1 MNLTATQRF
10 SKITAQLIKKMRLDA
25 GGAYTLVI
33 ILALA
38 GFELFNFST
47 TEFALQ
53 DILGNHGSGAAT
65 WPMILALAF
74 CGMDLAGI
82 ARILTTPDAEAGR
95 RSGWFLLG
103 AWAVAGAMNAG
114 LTWWGISV
122 AVYNQPAH
130 DVLLVD
136 PMTYVT
142 LVPVLV
148 AVMVWVI
155 RVLIIGALVT
165 SVEKAGAKKRA
176 STAKRR
182 KAFGFR
188 AQESKMPPGYKPIPS
203 RAELEE
209 RGLPM

>member
-10 SKITAQLIKKMRLDA
+10 SKMTARLGKKLKLEK

-47 TEFALQ
+47 TRFALS
-53 DILGNHGSGAAT
+53 DMLGDFGGTAS
-65 WPMILALAF
+65 WPVVLALAF
-74 CGMDLAGI
+74 CAMDMAGI
-82 ARILTTPDAEAGR
+82 ARILSAPDAEAGG
-95 RSGWFLLG
+95 RSGWYLLG

-142 LVPVLV
+142 LVPVIV
-148 AVMVWVI
+148 AVLVWVI

-165 SVEKAGAKKRA
+165 SVEKADAKKKV
-176 STAKRR
+176 STKRR
-182 KAFGFR
+182 RAFGFQGNEER
-188 AQESKMPPGYKPIPS
+188 IPPGYQPMPS
-203 RAELEE
+203 RAELEKK
-209 RGLPM
+209 GFPM